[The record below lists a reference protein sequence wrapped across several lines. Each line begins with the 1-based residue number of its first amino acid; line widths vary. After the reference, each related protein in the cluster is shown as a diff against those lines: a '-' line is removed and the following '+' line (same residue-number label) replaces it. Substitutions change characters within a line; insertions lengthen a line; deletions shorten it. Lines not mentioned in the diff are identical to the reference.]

1 LAAVDDE
8 GFALVEAA
16 DVVGVDDIAVPG
28 SLTAEAGVVEGMG
41 LLRPFQHPLGAGQG
55 GDFESLC

>member
-16 DVVGVDDIAVPG
+16 DVVGVDDVAVPG
-28 SLTAEAGVVEGMG
+28 TLAAQAGVVKRLG
-41 LLRPFQHPLGAGQG
+41 LFRPLRYPFGPGQG
-55 GDFESLC
+55 GDLVGVA